1 MANVSQ
7 ALDTR
12 CFSKHLT
19 RINSLNLHDKPLGW
33 ALLCSPFTEKETE
46 AQRTEVTL
54 PGSVFPSFTINNHHQ
69 QSVITS
75 QSTVPCVQLH
85 LNKRADL
92 NFQVDVLNSSL
103 HYVYKPCF
111 HGTSSRRHQACGG
124 IWGKPRDTPTVIDSI
139 QAHVG
144 DTAGLVPD
152 HRNKAYLA
160 IKRVTRIF
168 CFPSA

>member
-12 CFSKHLT
+12 CLSKHLT

-75 QSTVPCVQLH
+75 QSTVPCMQLH

-124 IWGKPRDTPTVIDSI
+124 IWGKPRDTPTVIR
-139 QAHVG
+139 QYTG
-144 DTAGLVPD
+144 
-152 HRNKAYLA
+152 
-160 IKRVTRIF
+160 TRGRHCGF
-168 CFPSA
+168 GSRPPQ